1 MVKGELTMIVHLSG
15 MDLNTIPLFT
25 MLRGK
30 LGYLN
35 QRQQLIAQ
43 NVANADT
50 PGFTPRDLKAFTFQ
64 GQMEAQSSGGG
75 MHMKTTDP
83 RHVTASAGGA
93 GGTTSLNAVS
103 WTPQAA
109 PDAETT
115 LDGNQV
121 SLEDQMV
128 KMNQARMDYDA
139 AITFYQKSMSLIR
152 MAARRPGL

>member
-1 MVKGELTMIVHLSG
+1 
-15 MDLNTIPLFT
+15 MDLNGVPLFT

-50 PGFTPRDLKAFTFQ
+50 PGFTPKDLKPFTFAAQ
-64 GQMEAQSSGGG
+64 VEAAKTGGSTQMRV
-75 MHMKTTDP
+75 TDP
-83 RHVTASAGGA
+83 RHITTGGGSAGSVA
-93 GGTTSLNAVS
+93 AIP
-103 WTPQAA
+103 WTPEKA

-152 MAARRPGL
+152 MAARRPGS

>member
-1 MVKGELTMIVHLSG
+1 
-15 MDLNTIPLFT
+15 MDLNAIPLFT

-50 PGFTPRDLKAFTFQ
+50 PGYTPKDLKEFTFQ
-64 GQMEAQSSGGG
+64 GQLDAQASGSG
-75 MHMKTTDP
+75 MHMLTTNP
-83 RHVTASAGGA
+83 RHMTTSMGG
-93 GGTTSLNAVS
+93 GGTSSLNAVN
-103 WTPQAA
+103 WTPEAR
-109 PDAETT
+109 PDSETT

-152 MAARRPGL
+152 MAARRPGQ